1 MNDLVKG
8 LVLKEAMM
16 GELLSLPRD
25 QLGKAIRRIQT
36 EAEARSA
43 FKLGQLVRT
52 CNSPGISLVG
62 GLSELPHDHNDPKQH
77 SNTRVVGWNS
87 FGEIEVATAY
97 GSNPHCCEWPHSENK
112 MIPCEDTD
120 WATQSP
126 RKRGE
131 KVSYV
136 WELRGFW
143 EADKHVGEVVPA
155 ILVVPHIKEGDWIVQ
170 YRKPADKELWI
181 TRVINE
187 EQMLP
192 PLPDNEYPA
201 SDE

>member
-8 LVLKEAMM
+8 LVRKENMLQ
-16 GELLSLPRD
+16 ELLSLPRD
-25 QLGKAIRRIQT
+25 QLGKAIQRIQA
-36 EAEARSA
+36 EAEAQSA

-87 FGEIEVATAY
+87 FGEIEVATSY
-97 GSNPHCCEWPHSENK
+97 GSNPHCCKWTHSESK
-112 MIPCEDTD
+112 MIPCEDAD
-120 WATQSP
+120 WATQSL
-126 RKRGE
+126 RKRDE

-143 EADKHVGEVVPA
+143 EADNHVGEVVPA
-155 ILVVPHIKEGDWIVQ
+155 ILVVPHIKEGDWIVR
-170 YRKPADKELWI
+170 YAKPHKRHDWI
-181 TRVINE
+181 IRVINE
-187 EQMLP
+187 KQMLP
-192 PLPDNEYPA
+192 SLPDNEYPA